1 MLKYYKM
8 KWIKIIILC
17 CIVFIIS
24 CRKTDLLPTNTPAD
38 ITDIFKVS
46 QISVSNGQNISFS
59 LNNAGKYTLVL
70 YDTTINQVVSK
81 EKFNG
86 VQGNNVKKIYTTTF
100 NQKTLYLYLT
110 DTLGNKISKTKLLI
124 N

>member
-24 CRKTDLLPTNTPAD
+24 CRKTDLLPTNPPAD

-46 QISVSNGQNISFS
+46 QINVSNGQNISFS

-110 DTLGNKISKTKLLI
+110 DSIGNQISKTKVSV

>member
-1 MLKYYKM
+1 M
-8 KWIKIIILC
+8 KWSKIIILC

-24 CRKTDLLPTNTPAD
+24 CRKTDLLPTNPPAD

-110 DTLGNKISKTKLLI
+110 DSLGNQISKTKISI

>member
-1 MLKYYKM
+1 M

-24 CRKTDLLPTNTPAD
+24 CRKTDLLPTNQPAD

-70 YDTTINQVVSK
+70 FDTTTNEVVSK

-86 VQGNNVKKIYTTTF
+86 VQGNNVKKIYTSTF
-100 NQKTLYLYLT
+100 NQKILYLYLT
-110 DTLGNKISKTKLLI
+110 DSIGTQIGKTKLLI